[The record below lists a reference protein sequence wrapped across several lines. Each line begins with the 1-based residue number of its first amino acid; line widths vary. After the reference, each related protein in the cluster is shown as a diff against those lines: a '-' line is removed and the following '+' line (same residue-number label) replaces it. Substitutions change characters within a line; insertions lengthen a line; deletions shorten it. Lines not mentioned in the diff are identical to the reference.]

1 MPGMRSG
8 LNLGNPLLVAAFRS
22 ALLHQGLIA
31 LLVFGVLALAWVS
44 VREWRLGE
52 AAGAGLG
59 QGGKASRA
67 SGLPGPG
74 AGGRASS
81 RAGSQDDEP
90 SWRMLLR
97 VGFGLLWLFDGLL
110 QAQPSMVVG
119 LPSQVIQPGADS
131 SPAWVQHLVNWAGTA
146 WSYHPV
152 QAAAATVW
160 IQAGIG
166 CWLLAARRGR
176 WSRLAGLASLGWGLI
191 VWVFGESF
199 GGIFAPGLTVLF
211 GAPGA
216 AAFYC
221 AAGALIALPSR
232 YWRAPWLGRTMLAAL
247 GLFIAGM
254 AVLQAWPGRGFWQGR
269 LHDGGGTLTGMIRE
283 MAQTP
288 QPALLDGWVR
298 GFGSFTA
305 AHGFAVNMFA
315 VVALAIIGTA
325 LLIGAVLP
333 PGASRAASTAPP
345 ASAAVPGNEMDMA
358 SGQSGVVERHIQP
371 VVPLGRGGVGRQGG
385 VLAGRGGRL
394 LLRAAVI
401 AAVLLC
407 LADWVLI
414 EDIGIFGGLG
424 TDPNSM
430 IPLALLLVAGY
441 LAVAPAPALA
451 TASDPAVAHETGMA
465 PEPAVASGTSAVTG
479 PAVAHGTSAVVG
491 AGAPGLAAAST
502 EAAMAPAAEPAGAT
516 TEEPGAQPPP
526 LDREHPAQDDPTPE
540 GLVRGGPGREGLA
553 GGDSDRQGPDGKRLD
568 RAGLDRDGLDRV
580 PAGWRRGWPGR
591 LSPRRLAGA
600 FGATDARTVAA
611 AWALGVT
618 VIGAFPLAAAA
629 ANRSADPVIAQAID
643 GSAAALNFP
652 APGFRLTDQDG
663 RAVSL
668 AGLRGKVVLLTFLDP
683 VCTSDCPLIA
693 QEFRAADQLLGA
705 KRRDVVLVAVAANPV
720 YYTTAYTRA
729 FNRQEGLTHLPNWK
743 FLSGPLPELKRVWH
757 DYSFTAQIVPAG
769 GMVLHGDIAY
779 VIDAAGRTRTELNF
793 NPGPGTAASQS
804 SFAAE
809 LADAAIKAM
818 KPS

>member
-199 GGIFAPGLTVLF
+199 GEIFAPGLTVLF

-288 QPALLDGWVR
+288 QPALLAGWVR

-333 PGASRAASTAPP
+333 A
-345 ASAAVPGNEMDMA
+345 
-358 SGQSGVVERHIQP
+358 
-371 VVPLGRGGVGRQGG
+371 
-385 VLAGRGGRL
+385 VLAGRGGVGRL

-441 LAVAPAPALA
+441 LAVAPAPAPA
-451 TASDPAVAHETGMA
+451 TASD
-465 PEPAVASGTSAVTG
+465 

-502 EAAMAPAAEPAGAT
+502 EAAMAPAAEPAGVTA
-516 TEEPGAQPPP
+516 EEPGAQPPP
-526 LDREHPAQDDPTPE
+526 LDREHPAQEDPTPE

-568 RAGLDRDGLDRV
+568 RVGLDRDGLDRV
-580 PAGWRRGWPGR
+580 PAGWRRGWLGR

-618 VIGAFPLAAAA
+618 VIGAFPMAAAA

-652 APGFRLTDQDG
+652 APGFQLTDQDG

>member
-31 LLVFGVLALAWVS
+31 LLIFGVLALAWVT

-67 SGLPGPG
+67 SGLPRLG
-74 AGGRASS
+74 AGGRARS

-199 GGIFAPGLTVLF
+199 GEIFAPGLTVLF

-269 LHDGGGTLTGMIRE
+269 PHDGGGTLTGMIRE

-288 QPALLDGWVR
+288 QPALLAGWVR
-298 GFGSFTA
+298 GFASFTA

-333 PGASRAASTAPP
+333 A
-345 ASAAVPGNEMDMA
+345 
-358 SGQSGVVERHIQP
+358 
-371 VVPLGRGGVGRQGG
+371 
-385 VLAGRGGRL
+385 VLAGRGGGGRL

-441 LAVAPAPALA
+441 LAVAPAPAPA
-451 TASDPAVAHETGMA
+451 TASDPAVAHQTGMA
-465 PEPAVASGTSAVTG
+465 PEPAVTSGTSAVTG
-479 PAVAHGTSAVVG
+479 PAMAHGTSAVVG

-526 LDREHPAQDDPTPE
+526 LDREP
-540 GLVRGGPGREGLA
+540 PG
-553 GGDSDRQGPDGKRLD
+553 
-568 RAGLDRDGLDRV
+568 RV
-580 PAGWRRGWPGR
+580 PAGWRRGWLGR

-600 FGATDARTVAA
+600 FGAADARTVAA

-618 VIGAFPLAAAA
+618 VIGAFPMAAAA

-652 APGFRLTDQDG
+652 APGFQLTDQDG

-757 DYSFTAQIVPAG
+757 DYYFTAQIVPAG

-793 NPGPGTAASQS
+793 DPGPGTAASQS

>member
-1 MPGMRSG
+1 
-8 LNLGNPLLVAAFRS
+8 
-22 ALLHQGLIA
+22 
-31 LLVFGVLALAWVS
+31 
-44 VREWRLGE
+44 
-52 AAGAGLG
+52 
-59 QGGKASRA
+59 
-67 SGLPGPG
+67 
-74 AGGRASS
+74 
-81 RAGSQDDEP
+81 
-90 SWRMLLR
+90 MLLR

-288 QPALLDGWVR
+288 QPALLAGWVR

-333 PGASRAASTAPP
+333 A
-345 ASAAVPGNEMDMA
+345 
-358 SGQSGVVERHIQP
+358 
-371 VVPLGRGGVGRQGG
+371 
-385 VLAGRGGRL
+385 VLAGRGGVGRL

-441 LAVAPAPALA
+441 LAVAPAPAPA

-465 PEPAVASGTSAVTG
+465 PEPAVTSGTSAVTG
-479 PAVAHGTSAVVG
+479 PAMAHGTSAVVG
-491 AGAPGLAAAST
+491 AGTPGLAAAST

-526 LDREHPAQDDPTPE
+526 LDREP
-540 GLVRGGPGREGLA
+540 PGRA
-553 GGDSDRQGPDGKRLD
+553 
-568 RAGLDRDGLDRV
+568 RD
-580 PAGWRRGWPGR
+580 GWRRGWPGR

-600 FGATDARTVAA
+600 FGAADARTVAA

-618 VIGAFPLAAAA
+618 VIGAFPMAAAA

-652 APGFRLTDQDG
+652 APGFQLTDQDG

-793 NPGPGTAASQS
+793 DPGPGTAASQS

>member
-1 MPGMRSG
+1 
-8 LNLGNPLLVAAFRS
+8 
-22 ALLHQGLIA
+22 
-31 LLVFGVLALAWVS
+31 
-44 VREWRLGE
+44 
-52 AAGAGLG
+52 
-59 QGGKASRA
+59 
-67 SGLPGPG
+67 
-74 AGGRASS
+74 
-81 RAGSQDDEP
+81 
-90 SWRMLLR
+90 
-97 VGFGLLWLFDGLL
+97 
-110 QAQPSMVVG
+110 
-119 LPSQVIQPGADS
+119 
-131 SPAWVQHLVNWAGTA
+131 
-146 WSYHPV
+146 
-152 QAAAATVW
+152 
-160 IQAGIG
+160 
-166 CWLLAARRGR
+166 
-176 WSRLAGLASLGWGLI
+176 
-191 VWVFGESF
+191 
-199 GGIFAPGLTVLF
+199 
-211 GAPGA
+211 
-216 AAFYC
+216 
-221 AAGALIALPSR
+221 
-232 YWRAPWLGRTMLAAL
+232 MLATL

-269 LHDGGGTLTGMIRE
+269 PHDGGGTLTGMIRE

-288 QPALLDGWVR
+288 QPALLAGWVR

-333 PGASRAASTAPP
+333 A
-345 ASAAVPGNEMDMA
+345 
-358 SGQSGVVERHIQP
+358 
-371 VVPLGRGGVGRQGG
+371 
-385 VLAGRGGRL
+385 VLAGRGGGGRL

-441 LAVAPAPALA
+441 LAVAPAPAPA
-451 TASDPAVAHETGMA
+451 TASDPAVAHQTGMA
-465 PEPAVASGTSAVTG
+465 PEPTVTSGTSAVTG
-479 PAVAHGTSAVVG
+479 PAMAHGTSAVVG
-491 AGAPGLAAAST
+491 AGTPGLAAAST

-526 LDREHPAQDDPTPE
+526 LDREP
-540 GLVRGGPGREGLA
+540 PGRA
-553 GGDSDRQGPDGKRLD
+553 
-568 RAGLDRDGLDRV
+568 RD
-580 PAGWRRGWPGR
+580 GWRRGWPGR

-600 FGATDARTVAA
+600 FGAADARTVAA

-618 VIGAFPLAAAA
+618 VIGAFPMAAAA

-652 APGFRLTDQDG
+652 APGFQLTDQDG

-757 DYSFTAQIVPAG
+757 DYYFTAQIVPAG

-793 NPGPGTAASQS
+793 DPGPGTAASQS

>member
-67 SGLPGPG
+67 SGLPRLG
-74 AGGRASS
+74 AGGRARS

-199 GGIFAPGLTVLF
+199 GEIFAPGLTVLF

-269 LHDGGGTLTGMIRE
+269 PHDGGGTLTGMIRE

-288 QPALLDGWVR
+288 QPALLAGWVR

-333 PGASRAASTAPP
+333 A
-345 ASAAVPGNEMDMA
+345 
-358 SGQSGVVERHIQP
+358 
-371 VVPLGRGGVGRQGG
+371 
-385 VLAGRGGRL
+385 VLAGRGGGGRL

-441 LAVAPAPALA
+441 LAVAPAPAPA
-451 TASDPAVAHETGMA
+451 TASDPAVAHQTGMA
-465 PEPAVASGTSAVTG
+465 PEPAVTSGTSAVTG
-479 PAVAHGTSAVVG
+479 PAMAHGTSAVVG
-491 AGAPGLAAAST
+491 AGTPGLAAAST

-526 LDREHPAQDDPTPE
+526 LDREP
-540 GLVRGGPGREGLA
+540 PGRA
-553 GGDSDRQGPDGKRLD
+553 
-568 RAGLDRDGLDRV
+568 RD
-580 PAGWRRGWPGR
+580 GWRRGWPGR

-600 FGATDARTVAA
+600 FGAADARTVAA

-618 VIGAFPLAAAA
+618 VIGAFPMAAAA

-652 APGFRLTDQDG
+652 APGFQLTDQDG

-743 FLSGPLPELKRVWH
+743 FLSGPLSELKRVWH
-757 DYSFTAQIVPAG
+757 DYYFTAQIVPAG

-793 NPGPGTAASQS
+793 DPGPGTAASQS

>member
-31 LLVFGVLALAWVS
+31 LLIFGVLALAWVT

-74 AGGRASS
+74 AGGRAS
-81 RAGSQDDEP
+81 SQDDEP

-199 GGIFAPGLTVLF
+199 GEIFAPGLTVLF

-269 LHDGGGTLTGMIRE
+269 PHDGGGTLTGMIRE

-288 QPALLDGWVR
+288 QPALLAGWVR
-298 GFGSFTA
+298 GFASFTA

-333 PGASRAASTAPP
+333 A
-345 ASAAVPGNEMDMA
+345 
-358 SGQSGVVERHIQP
+358 
-371 VVPLGRGGVGRQGG
+371 
-385 VLAGRGGRL
+385 VLAGRGGGGRL

-441 LAVAPAPALA
+441 LAVAPAPAPA

-465 PEPAVASGTSAVTG
+465 PEPAVTSGTSAVTG
-479 PAVAHGTSAVVG
+479 PAMAHGTSAVVG

-526 LDREHPAQDDPTPE
+526 LDREP
-540 GLVRGGPGREGLA
+540 PG
-553 GGDSDRQGPDGKRLD
+553 
-568 RAGLDRDGLDRV
+568 RV
-580 PAGWRRGWPGR
+580 PAGWRRGWLGR

-600 FGATDARTVAA
+600 FGAADARTVAA

-618 VIGAFPLAAAA
+618 VIGAFPMAAAA

-652 APGFRLTDQDG
+652 APGFQLTDQDG

-757 DYSFTAQIVPAG
+757 DYYFTAQIVPAG

-793 NPGPGTAASQS
+793 DPGPGTAASQS

>member
-31 LLVFGVLALAWVS
+31 LLIFGVLALAWVT

-67 SGLPGPG
+67 SGLPRLG
-74 AGGRASS
+74 AGGRARS

-199 GGIFAPGLTVLF
+199 GEIFAPGLTVLF

-269 LHDGGGTLTGMIRE
+269 PHDGGGTLTGMIRE

-288 QPALLDGWVR
+288 QPALLAGWVR
-298 GFGSFTA
+298 GFASFTA

-333 PGASRAASTAPP
+333 A
-345 ASAAVPGNEMDMA
+345 
-358 SGQSGVVERHIQP
+358 
-371 VVPLGRGGVGRQGG
+371 
-385 VLAGRGGRL
+385 VLAGRGGGGRL

-441 LAVAPAPALA
+441 LAVAPAPAPA
-451 TASDPAVAHETGMA
+451 TASDPAVAHQTGMA
-465 PEPAVASGTSAVTG
+465 PEPAVTSGTSAVTG
-479 PAVAHGTSAVVG
+479 PAMAHGTSAVVG

-526 LDREHPAQDDPTPE
+526 LDREP
-540 GLVRGGPGREGLA
+540 PG
-553 GGDSDRQGPDGKRLD
+553 
-568 RAGLDRDGLDRV
+568 RV
-580 PAGWRRGWPGR
+580 PAGWRRGWLGR

-600 FGATDARTVAA
+600 FGAADARTVAA

-618 VIGAFPLAAAA
+618 VIGAFPMAAAA

-652 APGFRLTDQDG
+652 APGFQLTDQDG

-757 DYSFTAQIVPAG
+757 DYYFTAQIVPAG
-769 GMVLHGDIAY
+769 GMVLLGDIAY

-793 NPGPGTAASQS
+793 DPGPGTAASQS

>member
-1 MPGMRSG
+1 
-8 LNLGNPLLVAAFRS
+8 
-22 ALLHQGLIA
+22 
-31 LLVFGVLALAWVS
+31 
-44 VREWRLGE
+44 
-52 AAGAGLG
+52 
-59 QGGKASRA
+59 
-67 SGLPGPG
+67 
-74 AGGRASS
+74 
-81 RAGSQDDEP
+81 
-90 SWRMLLR
+90 MLLR

-269 LHDGGGTLTGMIRE
+269 PHDGGGTLTGMIRE

-288 QPALLDGWVR
+288 QPALLAGWVR

-333 PGASRAASTAPP
+333 A
-345 ASAAVPGNEMDMA
+345 
-358 SGQSGVVERHIQP
+358 
-371 VVPLGRGGVGRQGG
+371 
-385 VLAGRGGRL
+385 VLAGRGGGGRL

-441 LAVAPAPALA
+441 LAVAPAPAPA
-451 TASDPAVAHETGMA
+451 TASD
-465 PEPAVASGTSAVTG
+465 

-526 LDREHPAQDDPTPE
+526 LDREHPAQEDPTPE

-568 RAGLDRDGLDRV
+568 RVGLDRDGLDRV
-580 PAGWRRGWPGR
+580 PAGWRRGWLGR

-629 ANRSADPVIAQAID
+629 ATRAADRVIAPAIE
-643 GSAAALNFP
+643 GPAAALNFP

-743 FLSGPLPELKRVWH
+743 FLSGPLSELKRVWH
-757 DYSFTAQIVPAG
+757 DYYFTAQIVPAG